1 MTNDADERPDFGPG
15 GYLPR
20 RAAQRARKII
30 LRERMGLGWP
40 VAAVLAA
47 VVLAVV
53 GVVFLFTRSAA
64 PGPPF
69 VAVVAI
75 EEVEAGGVTR
85 LEPAGVPMP
94 LLVVRVGGGVGV
106 FEAPGEPVVYCPAS
120 RRLEAPGAVW
130 NLRGRLVGGDGS
142 SLRPLTSRVHA
153 GVLYVH
159 PHRTTAAPAPAPEGE
174 TPRCAPSGAAA
185 GHVGCDP
192 SVPDATPA
200 RAGRRRAAGAWCP
213 TRRSG

>member
-1 MTNDADERPDFGPG
+1 MTNEPDERPDFGPG

-40 VAAVLAA
+40 VAAVAAA

-53 GVVFLFTRSAA
+53 GAVFLLTRTVA

-69 VAVVAI
+69 LRVGELA
-75 EEVEAGGVTR
+75 EVDQGGVT
-85 LEPAGVPMP
+85 LVEHAGAPQA

-106 FEAPGEPVVYCPAS
+106 FEAPGEPVVYCPES

-130 NLRGRLVGGDGS
+130 NLRGRLVGGDGD
-142 SLRPLTSRVHA
+142 SLRPLSSQVHD
-153 GVLYVH
+153 GILYVD
-159 PHRTTAAPAPAPEGE
+159 PAPMTPAPPPVPQGE
-174 TPRCAPSGAAA
+174 TPVCAA
-185 GHVGCDP
+185 G
-192 SVPDATPA
+192 
-200 RAGRRRAAGAWCP
+200 
-213 TRRSG
+213 